1 MTLRSKTFLPLA
13 LLSALFFLFLY
24 GYWFPQSLRNLER
37 EELRAT
43 TQHLNSVA
51 EGLVPLL
58 LAHQLDAIYENMDA
72 LLSQNKE
79 WVSIRL
85 VDPGGREIY
94 PFQETL
100 PAPASALKK
109 ELRVV
114 EHRIQ
119 FLGNDLGKLFLT
131 LNLSATTA
139 AAEARYRQ
147 LVTAL
152 LIVFC
157 GYLLSIG
164 IIVERIVRRPVNL
177 LAHAAEKMAL
187 GEFDVALIKTGEDEV
202 GTLVSSFARMRD
214 SIRDYQAT
222 LLANNDAISRLSQ
235 AAEQSPVSIMITDT
249 EGRLT
254 FVNPKFSQ
262 ITGYEADEVLG
273 RTPQFLKSGT
283 TTPAEYEALWQTI
296 TSGGTW
302 RGELCNKRKNG
313 ELYWE
318 SVSISPILDENSVIV
333 SYLGVKEDITA
344 RKQAEEAL
352 YLQTVEL
359 EEEVAER
366 QMAQEELAQ
375 LNKSLEQRVQ
385 ERTAEL
391 EEKYAELERLNKLFV
406 GRELRMVE
414 LKERISKLEER
425 PS

>member
-13 LLSALFFLFLY
+13 LLSVLFFLFLY
-24 GYWFPQSLRNLER
+24 GYWFPQSLRNLEQ

-94 PFQETL
+94 PFQETP
-100 PAPASALKK
+100 PAPTAALKK

-119 FLGNDLGKLFLT
+119 FLGNDLGSLLLT
-131 LNLSATTA
+131 INLSTTTA

-157 GYLLSIG
+157 GYLFSIG

-187 GEFDVALIKTGEDEV
+187 GEFDVALVKTGDDEV

-214 SIRDYQAT
+214 AIQNYQAT
-222 LLANNDAISRLSQ
+222 LLANNHAISRLSQ
-235 AAEQSPVSIMITDT
+235 AVEQSPVSIVITDL
-249 EGRLT
+249 EGRIT

-262 ITGYEADEVLG
+262 ATGYTPEEVLG
-273 RTPQFLKSGT
+273 RNPRILKSGIT
-283 TTPAEYEALWQTI
+283 SEGEYAALWRSI
-296 TSGGTW
+296 SAGGTW
-302 RGELCNKRKNG
+302 SGEFCNKRKNG

-318 SVSISPILDENSVIV
+318 SASIAPILDENGEIV
-333 SYLGVKEDITA
+333 SYLGVKEDITE
-344 RKQAEEAL
+344 RKRAEEAL
-352 YLQTVEL
+352 RIMN
-359 EEEVAER
+359 EE
-366 QMAQEELAQ
+366 
-375 LNKSLEQRVQ
+375 LEQRVKL
-385 ERTAEL
+385 RTAEL
-391 EEKYAELERLNKLFV
+391 ETKNEELERMNKLFV

-414 LKERISKLEER
+414 LKERIAELEKM
-425 PS
+425 SAQ